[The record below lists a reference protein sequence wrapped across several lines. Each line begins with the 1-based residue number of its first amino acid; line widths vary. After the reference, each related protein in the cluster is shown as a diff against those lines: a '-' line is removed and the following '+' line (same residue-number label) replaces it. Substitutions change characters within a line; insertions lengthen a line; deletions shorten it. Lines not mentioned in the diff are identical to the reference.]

1 MIKINLLR
9 PEGKEVKETLPP
21 DEEEV
26 RFKEK
31 KVKERKGLDLTK
43 LVIPLAIVLVA
54 FLFLTQRTAFN
65 RERSRLEEA
74 RAEKQRLAYV
84 SVKLQ
89 QLQQQKAIYEK
100 KINLIESQ
108 KLLQGIPVQ
117 IMDELSKGL
126 PEWVWLTEATYDK
139 RVVRI
144 KGKALSNNLIADY
157 ISNLEESDLFTEVNL
172 LSSTQKRVKNDNI
185 LEFSM
190 NARHAPLISPAA
202 PRPAAKTPPKGGKK

>member
-9 PEGKEVKETLPP
+9 PESKEVKETLPP
-21 DEEEV
+21 GEEEV
-26 RFKEK
+26 RFREK
-31 KVKERKGLDLTK
+31 KVKERKGLDVTK

-54 FLFLTQRTAFN
+54 FLFITQRTAFN

-100 KINLIESQ
+100 KINLIERQ
-108 KLLQGIPVQ
+108 KLRQGIPVQ

-139 RVVRI
+139 TVVRI

-172 LSSTQKRVKNDNI
+172 LSSTQKRVKSDSI

-190 NARHAPLISPAA
+190 NARHAPLMRPAA
-202 PRPAAKTPPKGGKK
+202 PGPAAKTPPKGGKK

>member
-9 PEGKEVKETLPP
+9 PERKDLKETAPP
-21 DEEEV
+21 DEEEI

-31 KVKERKGLDLTK
+31 KIKERKGLDLTK
-43 LVIPLAIVLVA
+43 LMIPLAILIIA
-54 FLFLTQRTAFN
+54 LLFFSQRTAFN
-65 RERSRLEEA
+65 KERSRLEEA
-74 RAEKQRLAYV
+74 KAEKQRLAFV
-84 SVKLQ
+84 STQLKKLK
-89 QLQQQKAIYEK
+89 QQKSIYEK

-108 KLLQGIPVQ
+108 KLRQGIPVR
-117 IMDELSKGL
+117 IMDELSSSL
-126 PEWVWLTEATYDK
+126 PDWVWLTEATYDK

-157 ISNLEESDLFTEVNL
+157 ISNLENSDIFTEVNL

-190 NARHAPLISPAA
+190 NARHAPLMGIA
-202 PRPAAKTPPKGGKK
+202 PPSQAAKTPPKGGKK

>member
-9 PEGKEVKETLPP
+9 PESKEVKEAAPP
-21 DEEEV
+21 GEEEV
-26 RFKEK
+26 KFKEK
-31 KVKERKGLDLTK
+31 KVKERKGLDVTK

-54 FLFLTQRTAFN
+54 FLFLSQRTAFN
-65 RERSRLEEA
+65 RERSRLEQA
-74 RAEKQRLAYV
+74 RAEKKRLDYV
-84 SVKLQ
+84 SVKLK
-89 QLQQQKAIYEK
+89 QLQQQKAIYQK
-100 KINLIESQ
+100 KINLIERQ
-108 KLLQGIPVQ
+108 KLRQGIPVK

-157 ISNLEESDLFTEVNL
+157 ISNLEGSDLFTEVNL
-172 LSSTQKRVKNDNI
+172 LSSTQKRVKSDNI

-190 NARHAPLISPAA
+190 NARHAPLFRPAA
-202 PRPAAKTPPKGGKK
+202 ARPAAKTPPKGGKK

>member
-9 PEGKEVKETLPP
+9 PEGKEVKETLPAE
-21 DEEEV
+21 EEEV
-26 RFKEK
+26 KFKEK

-65 RERSRLEEA
+65 REKSRLEEA
-74 RAEKQRLAYV
+74 RAEKKRLAYV

-100 KINLIESQ
+100 KINLIERQ
-108 KLLQGIPVQ
+108 KLRQGVPVQ

-172 LSSTQKRVKNDNI
+172 LSSTQKRVKSDNI

-190 NARHAPLISPAA
+190 NARHAPLMGPAA